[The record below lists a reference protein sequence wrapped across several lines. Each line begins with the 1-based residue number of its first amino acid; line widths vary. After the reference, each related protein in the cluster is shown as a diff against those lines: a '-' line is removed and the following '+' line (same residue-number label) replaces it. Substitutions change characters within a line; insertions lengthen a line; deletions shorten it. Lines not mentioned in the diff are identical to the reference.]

1 MQDCSAS
8 DNPDITRL
16 LRQHRNGDAEA
27 LHQLIPQVYQ
37 ELRRLAQFHL
47 KGNSAGNTLQPTTLV
62 HEAFFRLFNGQQIEW
77 QNRAHFFQIA
87 GKQKRWLVVDH
98 WRQSQAK
105 KRGGAQLTLSLDE
118 IVEPGQAGQRSTD
131 LILLDQALSQL
142 ELLHPRVGKVVELRY
157 FVGLT
162 EAQTAEVLAVSART
176 IRREWAFAKG
186 WLLGQL
192 Q

>member
-1 MQDCSAS
+1 MNNSPALQDL
-8 DNPDITRL
+8 DITRL
-16 LRQHRNGDAEA
+16 LKLQAAGETDV
-27 LHQLIPQVYQ
+27 LHELIPQVYG
-37 ELRRLAQFHL
+37 ELRRMAQYHL
-47 KGNSAGNTLQPTTLV
+47 RGYAQTLQPTALV
-62 HEAFFRLFNGQQIEW
+62 HEAYLRLFNGQQIEW
-77 QNRAHFFQIA
+77 QNREHFFRVA
-87 GKQKRWLVVDH
+87 GKQMRWLVVDH

-118 IVEPGQAGQRSTD
+118 AVEPGHPGQRRTD

-162 EAQTAEVLAVSART
+162 EAQTAEVLAVSSRT

-186 WLLGQL
+186 WLLAQL

>member
-1 MQDCSAS
+1 MQDGPVS
-8 DNPDITRL
+8 DNLDITRL
-16 LRQHRNGDAEA
+16 LKQHRNGDAEA
-27 LHQLIPQVYQ
+27 LHQLIPHVYH

-47 KGNSAGNTLQPTTLV
+47 KGKSAGNTLQPTALV
-62 HEAFFRLFNGQQIEW
+62 HEAFLRLFNGQQIEW
-77 QNRAHFFQIA
+77 QNREHFFQVA
-87 GKQKRWLVVDH
+87 GKQMRWLVVDH

-118 IVEPGQAGQRSTD
+118 AVEPGHPGQRSTD

-186 WLLGQL
+186 WLLTQL

>member
-87 GKQKRWLVVDH
+87 GKQRRWLVVDH
-98 WRQSQAK
+98 WRQ
-105 KRGGAQLTLSLDE
+105 
-118 IVEPGQAGQRSTD
+118 
-131 LILLDQALSQL
+131 
-142 ELLHPRVGKVVELRY
+142 
-157 FVGLT
+157 
-162 EAQTAEVLAVSART
+162 
-176 IRREWAFAKG
+176 
-186 WLLGQL
+186 
-192 Q
+192 